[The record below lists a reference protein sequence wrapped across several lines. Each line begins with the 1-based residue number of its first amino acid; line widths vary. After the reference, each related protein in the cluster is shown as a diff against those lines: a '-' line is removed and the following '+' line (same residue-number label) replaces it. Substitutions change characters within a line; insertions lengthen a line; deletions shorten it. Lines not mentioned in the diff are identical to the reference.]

1 MALCSAMTF
10 EQTERL
16 AYMTRPGKKVIPSKF
31 RVTVIIEEF
40 QTPEL
45 KTVSGSKGFWAELG
59 ALLKRLII
67 ACGIQSF
74 WRILWGSLLSGEEAT
89 IRSTKA
95 ENVQGMVNYN

>member
-1 MALCSAMTF
+1 MAEGEASLEVTPCGKNQRDGFVHKDDVQADG
-10 EQTERL
+10 RV
-16 AYMTRPGKKVIPSKF
+16 AYMKRSGKKATPSKF

-74 WRILWGSLLSGEEAT
+74 WRILW
-89 IRSTKA
+89 
-95 ENVQGMVNYN
+95 